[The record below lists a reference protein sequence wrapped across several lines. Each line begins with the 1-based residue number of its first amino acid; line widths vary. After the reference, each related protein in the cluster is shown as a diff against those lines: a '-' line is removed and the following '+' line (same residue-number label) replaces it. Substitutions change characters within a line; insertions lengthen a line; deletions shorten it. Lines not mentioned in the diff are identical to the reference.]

1 MPGRV
6 EPSGLSHSPTLH
18 PHPQLVRTKLSGKQR
33 SVLTIPLTNL
43 IAALAHRPMGTSFME
58 ISTCTRCC
66 DATRRRVQGW
76 MGSKEVAYLRRLFTN
91 GGLDHGGRADAGRSV
106 ALALQ
111 AAQEAARCG
120 LPLSRPSGR
129 ESHFQAGNGS
139 AAISGYYKN
148 MGTMAPP
155 SCAMVPPPEHARD
168 ARGSSTWVWHAC
180 ECHHVSTCLC
190 MICVARPRSD
200 VHTSH
205 RCMILWHSIC

>member
-1 MPGRV
+1 MDGTHLRQAARMSRCRDD
-6 EPSGLSHSPTLH
+6 EAYE
-18 PHPQLVRTKLSGKQR
+18 VRHGVSR
-33 SVLTIPLTNL
+33 
-43 IAALAHRPMGTSFME
+43 
-58 ISTCTRCC
+58 
-66 DATRRRVQGW
+66 
-76 MGSKEVAYLRRLFTN
+76 
-91 GGLDHGGRADAGRSV
+91 GGRADAGRSV

-129 ESHFQAGNGS
+129 EPHFQAGNWS

-180 ECHHVSTCLC
+180 ECHHVGRLS
-190 MICVARPRSD
+190 
-200 VHTSH
+200 VHDSCRTFEV
-205 RCMILWHSIC
+205 RCTQ